1 MRKFFLYNLCQLI
14 IFMWLLAL
22 NIKETLD
29 VMLLRACFLLLVLFY
44 LSISEKELKLSAHK
58 PLQDFLPS
66 VQARM
71 LARIEGPVLF
81 SLGLS
86 GLSCKQGCFPT
97 FSQVGTCMEQHLT
110 TPAWP
115 HLHLGKITCEMLWSL
130 SPMMELLD
138 VLTFLL
144 WERHQPWIPGSVV
157 EP

>member
-14 IFMWLLAL
+14 IFLWLLAL

-29 VMLLRACFLLLVLFY
+29 VMLLRACSLFLVLFY
-44 LSISEKELKLSAHK
+44 LSISEKELKLSALK

-71 LARIEGPVLF
+71 PDRIEGPVLF

-97 FSQVGTCMEQHLT
+97 FSQVSACIEQHLT

-115 HLHLGKITCEMLWSL
+115 HLHLGKIMCEILWSL
-130 SPMMELLD
+130 SPMVELPD

-144 WERHQPWIPGSVV
+144 
-157 EP
+157 